1 MKARSSSFFV
11 LGMLRLGTTSG
22 YAIKKA
28 TDISMRYFWPT
39 SLAQVYPE
47 LGRLEREGMVVRR
60 DDSQG
65 NRSRA
70 AYEVSEE
77 GRAALLEWLRGSE
90 EKPLRVRDEGM
101 LRLYFADA
109 LPVAERIRLVQRLR
123 ERNGATG
130 AELREEVLPLAEAF
144 AEESGIRFPAITA
157 RFGADLYAFAEEW
170 FAKLERELAEESD
183 PEDSGPGDQ
192 PSHSGAS
199 NP

>member
-1 MKARSSSFFV
+1 MKARSSSFFI
-11 LGMLRLGTTSG
+11 LGMLRLGATSG

-28 TDISMRYFWPT
+28 TDVSMRYFWPT

-47 LGRLEREGMVVRR
+47 LGRLEQEGMVVRR
-60 DDSQG
+60 DDSRG

-77 GRAALLEWLRGSE
+77 GQAAMLDWLRNSD

-109 LPVAERIRLVQRLR
+109 LPLADAIGLVRRLR
-123 ERNGATG
+123 ARSAETG
-130 AELREEVLPLAEAF
+130 SELRDEVLPLAEAF
-144 AEESGIRFPAITA
+144 AKASGIRFPAITA
-157 RFGADLYAFAEEW
+157 RFGADLHAFTEEW
-170 FAKLERELAEESD
+170 FANLERELSN
-183 PEDSGPGDQ
+183 EDGH